1 MRIFEKIEITNEVQK
16 MVLSGYKYEMK
27 LAISVLVVCMLA
39 MILTLYLSPI
49 ILTIGIV
56 LQTLVF
62 TKYLYDRRVKL
73 KKDVNKF
80 SY

>member
-16 MVLSGYKYEMK
+16 MVLSGYKHEMK

-56 LQTLVF
+56 LQTSVF

-73 KKDVNKF
+73 KKDINKF

>member
-73 KKDVNKF
+73 KKDINKF

>member
-1 MRIFEKIEITNEVQK
+1 
-16 MVLSGYKYEMK
+16 
-27 LAISVLVVCMLA
+27 LVVCMLA

-73 KKDVNKF
+73 KKDINKF

>member
-56 LQTLVF
+56 LQTSVF

-73 KKDVNKF
+73 KKDINKF

>member
-16 MVLSGYKYEMK
+16 MVLSAYKHEMK

-56 LQTLVF
+56 LQTSVF

-73 KKDVNKF
+73 KKDINKF